1 MLKLLEVQE
10 LVFRKNHLTKKEKT
24 LLKKNLTLF
33 YYIYTAFHCK
43 LNTPK
48 FNKLILFITI
58 LHK

>member
-33 YYIYTAFHCK
+33 YYIYFAILCK
-43 LNTPK
+43 LNAPK
-48 FNKLILFITI
+48 FNKLILFVT
-58 LHK
+58 LLYK